1 VACLLNQG
9 VQRLVQCFL
18 LFVLVLSHRRFVLG
32 GAPSHKLSDRLL
44 RPACDLSHN
53 AVIGHPRCGG

>member
-32 GAPSHKLSDRLL
+32 GAPSHKLSDRLDSTGASARL
-44 RPACDLSHN
+44 TSDF
-53 AVIGHPRCGG
+53 